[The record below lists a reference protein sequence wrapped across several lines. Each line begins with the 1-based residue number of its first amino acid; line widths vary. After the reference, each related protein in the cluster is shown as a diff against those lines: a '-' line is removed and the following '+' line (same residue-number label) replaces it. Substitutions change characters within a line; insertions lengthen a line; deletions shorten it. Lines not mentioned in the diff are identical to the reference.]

1 MKASPT
7 KVQSMTAL
15 MVKDY
20 QLKVSINV
28 QVTGAAPESGAASD
42 PQINL
47 GRELLPLD
55 LNCLVFC

>member
-1 MKASPT
+1 
-7 KVQSMTAL
+7 MTAL